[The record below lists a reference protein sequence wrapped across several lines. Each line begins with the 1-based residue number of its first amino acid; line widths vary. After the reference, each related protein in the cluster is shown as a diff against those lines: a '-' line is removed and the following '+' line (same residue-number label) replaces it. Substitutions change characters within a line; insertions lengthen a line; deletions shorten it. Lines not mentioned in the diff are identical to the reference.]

1 MKRHTTQDDKQ
12 RQGQYFTTN
21 ATELLKD
28 LEDTVRNA
36 IVCEPF
42 AGGGD
47 LVEWCYSNGA
57 QGVKAYDI
65 QPQNETIIV
74 NDSIRTPWY
83 EGCDVVVTNPPYL
96 SRNKN
101 QDKRPYE
108 QWGQS
113 DLYKCHLASIVASD
127 IKEGIV
133 ILPSNFIS
141 ESNSKIRD
149 LFFSRFKL
157 DFVRYYRYPVFDDAT
172 TGICV
177 IKFSRWIPEAH
188 MTVVIDTHYPD
199 KVVSKDYQLRKEY
212 GWLPG
217 LEFFEYIY
225 ADTQPL
231 EVKILR
237 EGEGT
242 NILISLLT
250 NGKYPLGAHYNDG
263 ETFYASE
270 KTFTTYQVK
279 VNTDMSEDIQRNV
292 VDKYNKMLYTYMNKY
307 ESLFLANYMGAEQK
321 IKSRRYSGLLL
332 SRCIK
337 ETMVSPLELFF

>member
-1 MKRHTTQDDKQ
+1 MKRHTKQ
-12 RQGQYFTTN
+12 NEKQKTGSYYTTK
-21 ATELLKD
+21 ADELLTG
-28 LEDTVRNA
+28 LEHIVSNA
-36 IVCEPF
+36 RVIEPF

-47 LVEWCYSNGA
+47 LTSWCKRNGA
-57 QGVKAYDI
+57 TSVLERDLIWGQ
-65 QPQNETIIV
+65 
-74 NDSIRTPWY
+74 DSILAPDFADSDT
-83 EGCDVVVTNPPYL
+83 VVTNPPYL
-96 SRNKN
+96 SKNKN
-101 QDKRPYE
+101 KDKTPYNK
-108 QWGQS
+108 WGQS
-113 DLYKCHLASIVASD
+113 DLYKCHMASLVSSD
-127 IKEGIV
+127 IQRGILV
-133 ILPSNFIS
+133 LPSNFIS

-157 DFVRYYRYPVFDDAT
+157 DYVRYYRYPIFEDAT

-177 IKFSRWIPEAH
+177 ISFSRWTPTDT
-188 MTVVIDTHYPD
+188 MMVPIDTHYTD
-199 KVVSKDYQLRKEY
+199 SVVSDEYELRSEY

-217 LEFFEYIY
+217 VEFFQHIY
-225 ADTQPL
+225 ADPTPL
-231 EVKILR
+231 NVNILR
-237 EGEGT
+237 EGKGT

-279 VNTDMSEDIQRNV
+279 LDMDVSDSVQREV
-292 VDKYNKMLYTYMNKY
+292 VEKYNQILYGYMDQY

-337 ETMVSPLELFF
+337 ETVQTPLEMLF

>member
-1 MKRHTTQDDKQ
+1 MKRHTNQDEKQ
-12 RQGQYFTTN
+12 KTGSYYTTK
-21 ATELLKD
+21 ADELLTG
-28 LEDTVRNA
+28 LEHIVSNA
-36 IVCEPF
+36 KVIEPF

-47 LVEWCYSNGA
+47 MTSWCKRNGA
-57 QGVKAYDI
+57 DSVLERDLIWGQ
-65 QPQNETIIV
+65 
-74 NDSIRTPWY
+74 DSIMTPDF
-83 EGCDVVVTNPPYL
+83 GDADTVVTNPPYL
-96 SRNKN
+96 SKNKN
-101 QDKRPYE
+101 KDKTPYNK
-108 QWGQS
+108 WSQS
-113 DLYKCHLASIVASD
+113 DLYKCHMASLVSSD
-127 IKEGIV
+127 IQKGILV
-133 ILPSNFIS
+133 LPSNFIS

-157 DFVRYYRYPVFDDAT
+157 DRVRYYRYPVFEDAT

-177 IKFSRWIPEAH
+177 ISFSRWTPSNT
-188 MTVVIDTHYPD
+188 MVVPIDTHYTD
-199 KVVSKDYQLRKEY
+199 TVVSDEYELRSEY

-217 LEFFEYIY
+217 VEFFQHIY
-225 ADTQPL
+225 ADPTPL
-231 EVKILR
+231 NVSILR

-279 VNTDMSEDIQRNV
+279 LDVEISKETQRKV
-292 VDKYNKMLYTYMNKY
+292 VDEYNETLYRYMDEY

-337 ETMVSPLELFF
+337 DNLGGPLDPLFE